1 LDFLARICFLW
12 LAPIGA
18 VAEEQ
23 MHSPEYF
30 NKKQA
35 AQRYGLSA
43 SWLSKLRVFG
53 GGSPY
58 LKIGR
63 RVVYER
69 TVFEKWLACHCRES
83 TSAGA
88 EVLP

>member
-1 LDFLARICFLW
+1 MK
-12 LAPIGA
+12 
-18 VAEEQ
+18 EEQ

-30 NKKQA
+30 NTKQA

-69 TVFEKWLACHCRES
+69 SAFEKWLASHRRAS
-83 TSAGA
+83 TSARA
-88 EVLP
+88 EVLR

>member
-1 LDFLARICFLW
+1 
-12 LAPIGA
+12 
-18 VAEEQ
+18 

-30 NKKQA
+30 DTKQA

-69 TVFEKWLACHCRES
+69 PAFEKWLVSHRRAS
-83 TSAGA
+83 TSARA
-88 EVLP
+88 EVLR

>member
-1 LDFLARICFLW
+1 MDL
-12 LAPIGA
+12 
-18 VAEEQ
+18 
-23 MHSPEYF
+23 PEYF
-30 NKKQA
+30 NTKLA

-58 LKIGR
+58 LKVGR

-69 TVFEKWLACHCRES
+69 FAFERWLASHRRES
-83 TSAGA
+83 TSQSSRR
-88 EVLP
+88 EVCHDLVRTASNEEEATDDC

>member
-1 LDFLARICFLW
+1 ME
-12 LAPIGA
+12 
-18 VAEEQ
+18 VQ
-23 MHSPEYF
+23 MELPEYF
-30 NKKQA
+30 NTKQA
-35 AQRYGLSA
+35 AQRYSLSA

-69 TVFEKWLACHCRES
+69 ATFEKWLASHRRVS
-83 TSAGA
+83 TSQAVPA
-88 EVLP
+88 RVLP